1 MNSANSMIHF
11 SRQRFFHFAILA
23 CTFLARHPGLHAQD
37 CIVDLE
43 PATAKIV
50 FTLDA
55 TLHTVHGS
63 FKLKSG
69 AIRFDPST
77 GSAGGTIVIDALS
90 GESGNGTRDHRM
102 HREILE
108 SSAFSEIVFTPKQ
121 IKGALAAEGASQL
134 EVAGQL
140 RLLGRDHDLTLAV
153 NVQSS
158 SGQLQIA
165 TQTEI
170 PYVQW
175 GLKNPSTFILR
186 VSDKVAIDVRASGHL
201 RSAGAAN

>member
-1 MNSANSMIHF
+1 MNSTNSMILF
-11 SRQRFFHFAILA
+11 SRHRFSHFVVLA
-23 CTFLARHPGLHAQD
+23 CILLALHPTLHAQD
-37 CIVDLE
+37 CFVDLD
-43 PATAKIV
+43 PNTTKIE

-77 GSAGGTIVIDALS
+77 GSASGAIVIDALS
-90 GESGNGTRDHRM
+90 GESGNGSRDHRM
-102 HREILE
+102 HREVLE
-108 SSAFSEIVFTPKQ
+108 SGTFSEIVFTPKQ
-121 IKGALAAEGASQL
+121 VKGALAAEGASHL

-140 RLLGRDHDLTLAV
+140 RLLGRDHDLTLAL
-153 NVQSS
+153 NAQSS
-158 SGQLQIA
+158 NGQLQLT
-165 TQTEI
+165 TQALI

-186 VSDKVAIDVRASGHL
+186 VSDKLAIDVRASGHL
-201 RSAGAAN
+201 GCAGATN

>member
-1 MNSANSMIHF
+1 MILF
-11 SRQRFFHFAILA
+11 SRHRFFHFVVLA
-23 CTFLARHPGLHAQD
+23 CTFLVLHPTLYAQD
-37 CIVDLE
+37 YIVDLD
-43 PATAKIV
+43 PATTKIK
-50 FTLDA
+50 FTLNA

-77 GSAGGTIVIDALS
+77 ESASGTIVIDALS

-108 SSAFSEIVFTPKQ
+108 SNTFSEIVFTPKQ
-121 IKGALAAEGASQL
+121 VKGALAAEGASKL

-140 RLLGRDHDLTLAV
+140 RLLGRDHDLTLAL

-158 SGQLQIA
+158 GGQLQIT
-165 TQTEI
+165 TQALI

-186 VSDKVAIDVRASGHL
+186 VSDELAIEIRASGHL

>member
-1 MNSANSMIHF
+1 MNSANFMILF
-11 SRQRFFHFAILA
+11 SRRRFFHFVALA
-23 CTFLARHPGLHAQD
+23 FIFLALHPTLHAQD
-37 CIVDLE
+37 CIVDLD
-43 PATAKIV
+43 PATTKIG

-77 GSAGGTIVIDALS
+77 GSATGTIVIDALS
-90 GESGNGTRDHRM
+90 GESGNGSRDHRM

-121 IKGALAAEGASQL
+121 VQGALAAEGASKL

-140 RLLGRDHDLTLAV
+140 HLLGRDHDLTLAL

-158 SGQLQIA
+158 NGQLQLT
-165 TQTEI
+165 TQAEI

-175 GLKNPSTFILR
+175 GLKNPSTFILK
-186 VSDKVAIDVRASGHL
+186 VSDKVAIDIRASGYL
-201 RSAGAAN
+201 RCAGAAN